1 MAKKDTYLALLRRGI
16 DEKTAQI
23 LSDGGI
29 KVGDLKGLDVETL
42 TNNYGL
48 KKEIAT
54 SVLDAVKSGPRSSS
68 KQRYLAD
75 VLSDSS
81 GAKKKIDKIEEQRF
95 KREQK
100 DLHSELLEK
109 KEQLRI
115 ARVEQFRE
123 KKLVMNRLG
132 KTVELIVKLENT
144 FDEEGKDEQRTKLR
158 DQLETR
164 GLEAA
169 RDHELLDLSG
179 TPQDI
184 GDFRRKLVPVLC
196 MHACPDCG
204 EEMDPRGGNVMDDMT
219 DFMLIC
225 WDCEKEFRA
234 PMAEIVEN
242 RLGNEDRLI
251 IDPQKGPRL
260 KVHQPPKKSE
270 NLSVDDLIKRDLEST
285 GASFAE
291 VEAAVEASKLS
302 GGLMSIE
309 DWIEEKIELK
319 GYIQAQEHREE
330 FILATGAG
338 ATKFNKWMKKAGLY
352 FNKQTGRWTR
362 WEDR

>member
-29 KVGDLKGLDVETL
+29 KVGDLKTLDVETL
-42 TNNYGL
+42 INNYGL

-54 SVLDAVKSGPRSSS
+54 SVLDSVKSGPRSSA

-75 VLSDSS
+75 VLSDS
-81 GAKKKIDKIEEQRF
+81 GDKKKVDKIEEQRF
-95 KREQK
+95 RREQK
-100 DLHSELLEK
+100 DLHAELLEK

-115 ARVEQFRE
+115 AKVEQFRE

-158 DQLETR
+158 DQLVTR

-184 GDFRRKLVPVLC
+184 VDFRRKIAPVLC

-204 EEMDPRGGNVMDDMT
+204 EEMDPRGGNVLDDMS

-225 WDCEKEFRA
+225 WDCENEFRA
-234 PMAEIVEN
+234 PMAQFVEDKLEN
-242 RLGNEDRLI
+242 GQRI
-251 IDPQKGPRL
+251 QIDPKKGPRL
-260 KVHQPPKKSE
+260 KVYQPPKKSDS
-270 NLSVDDLIKRDLEST
+270 LSVDDLIKRDLEST
-285 GASFAE
+285 GASVAE
-291 VEAAVEASKLS
+291 LEAAVEASKLS

-309 DWIEEKIELK
+309 DWIDQTIAAK